1 MAVRINFNE
10 AAAQTHTALIRNE
23 RAMNKSLLRLST
35 GYRILNA
42 ADDAAGMFIADMLGT
57 MAKAYDQG
65 NKNIQTAISALQI
78 AEASAGQVYDKLQE
92 IYIRAQNAANDI
104 NDPNARASLQRE
116 INNFIDAIQ
125 KITRDTEYNGI
136 KLLDGSFTDKYVHYG
151 ARANQTVK
159 VNIDDIRAQSI
170 GAQMVMSKF
179 EGAIIG
185 GQKVTNDAIV
195 TQEAKSLA
203 TSITN
208 SAWALDAGDYLKVN
222 GAAALINAPSSTNTY
237 LVDAATAAKN
247 INEQLGP
254 QGIKATAVNISKA
267 EKQFTSLVSTTAS
280 SVTIDIKFYI
290 GQADISKATF
300 SLTGLSNNITIDELV
315 DRINKAASETGAP
328 LKATNDNGHLVL
340 QTENGETIAM
350 EVKVTG
356 DTNAVVNFDQLIQG
370 SQTTQVDGTTGVAHA
385 IKVGNLMIASSYHF
399 RVDSKGV
406 SDNDAGLALLDYDSS
421 AGEYNYVIDTGS
433 IQHTDSD
440 KYNLYAINV
449 NSNVGAEQAM
459 LIAEFAMKKVDTVR
473 SQIGA
478 TMNNLQSIFDSQKV
492 AYDNT
497 KQAESV
503 IRNTDYAKEMSNFT
517 TYQIRMQS
525 TIAML
530 AQANQLPQL
539 VLQLLR

>member
-65 NKNIQTAISALQI
+65 NRNIQTAISALQI

-104 NDPNARASLQRE
+104 NDPNARASLQKE

-195 TQEAKSLA
+195 TQGAKSLTA
-203 TSITN
+203 SITG

-222 GAAALINAPSSTNTY
+222 GAAALINTSTNTY

-370 SQTTQVDGTTGVAHA
+370 SQTTQVDNSTKVAYA

-406 SDNDAGLALLDYDSS
+406 SASSAGLALLDYDSS
-421 AGEYNYVIDTGS
+421 AGEYSYVSDTGS
-433 IQHTDSD
+433 IKHTDSD

>member
-65 NKNIQTAISALQI
+65 NRNIQTAISALQI

-104 NDPNARASLQRE
+104 NDPNARAALQRE

-195 TQEAKSLA
+195 TQGAKSLTA
-203 TSITN
+203 SITG

-222 GAAALINAPSSTNTY
+222 GAAALINTSTNTY

-370 SQTTQVDGTTGVAHA
+370 SQTTQVDNSTKVAHA

-406 SDNDAGLALLDYDSS
+406 SASSAGLALLDYDSS
-421 AGEYNYVIDTGS
+421 AGEYSYVSDTGS
-433 IQHTDSD
+433 IKHTDSD

>member
-179 EGAIIG
+179 EGAIIN

>member
-42 ADDAAGMFIADMLGT
+42 ADDAAGMFISDMLDT

-65 NKNIQTAISALQI
+65 NRNIQTAISALQI

-104 NDPNARASLQRE
+104 NDPNARAALQRE

-195 TQEAKSLA
+195 TQGAKSLTA
-203 TSITN
+203 SITG

-222 GAAALINAPSSTNTY
+222 GAAALINAPTSTTTY

-370 SQTTQVDGTTGVAHA
+370 SQTTQVDNSTKVAYA

-406 SDNDAGLALLDYDSS
+406 SASSAGLALLDYDSS
-421 AGEYNYVIDTGS
+421 AGEYSYVSDTGS
-433 IQHTDSD
+433 IKHTDSD

>member
-65 NKNIQTAISALQI
+65 NRNIQTAISALQI

-195 TQEAKSLA
+195 TQGAKSLA

-421 AGEYNYVIDTGS
+421 AGEYSYVIDTSS

>member
-42 ADDAAGMFIADMLGT
+42 ADDAAGMFISDMLDT

-65 NKNIQTAISALQI
+65 NRNIQTAISALQI

-104 NDPNARASLQRE
+104 NDPNARAALQKE

-195 TQEAKSLA
+195 TQGAKSLTA
-203 TSITN
+203 SITG

-222 GAAALINAPSSTNTY
+222 GAAALINAPTSTTTY

-370 SQTTQVDGTTGVAHA
+370 SQTTQVDNSTKVAYA

-406 SDNDAGLALLDYDSS
+406 SNTDAGLALLDYDSS
-421 AGEYNYVIDTGS
+421 AGEYSYVSDTGS
-433 IQHTDSD
+433 IKHTDSD